1 MSQGTQQGI
10 SGHDSRRQQLFG
22 QRSCHSWQWDL
33 GRPRFHRSSRQSRDK
48 SWKGDKSCLQM
59 HCCTWRNLEVISQG
73 DLRLDGHEAFCRP
86 LHGPNDV
93 AMLELARGERH
104 QGSQGRRPLEL
115 KVSGVII
122 KLEVP
127 GVLRWGGLQGVVADV
142 SGSTAAL
149 RCVHEVAQA
158 CHCGAPGTRHSS
170 GRREHASPHLMRLAF
185 LRLAE
190 EHA

>member
-1 MSQGTQQGI
+1 MRFAQNTISRHECHRAHNKEFQDTTVAGSSFLASAHAIAVSGI
-10 SGHDSRRQQLFG
+10 WEGHDSTE
-22 QRSCHSWQWDL
+22 
-33 GRPRFHRSSRQSRDK
+33 SSRQSPKVPRDK

-115 KVSGVII
+115 KVSGVIM
-122 KLEVP
+122 
-127 GVLRWGGLQGVVADV
+127 A
-142 SGSTAAL
+142 
-149 RCVHEVAQA
+149 
-158 CHCGAPGTRHSS
+158 
-170 GRREHASPHLMRLAF
+170 
-185 LRLAE
+185 
-190 EHA
+190 